1 MKKCMLTIKNLTK
14 KFDGNIVLNNID
26 LEVKKGEV
34 IVLIGPSG
42 TGKSTLLRCINLL
55 EKVDEGN
62 LTIGELD
69 VNLNKISKKETLEL
83 RRKTAM
89 VFQNYN
95 LFNNKTVI
103 ENVMEPLT
111 IVKKINKDKAKCI
124 AIDKLKLVGLEDKIY
139 QYPSR
144 LSGGQKQRVA
154 IARALA
160 VDPDVILMDEPTSA
174 LDPELVGEV
183 LEVIRSLA
191 NSKMTMII
199 VSHEM
204 NFAREI
210 ADRIIF
216 MEKGNIEEE
225 GSPEALFKENK
236 NTRINQFARIVG

>member
-1 MKKCMLTIKNLTK
+1 MLKINNLCKN
-14 KFDGNIVLNNID
+14 FDQNTVLKNID

-34 IVLIGPSG
+34 VVLIGPSG
-42 TGKSTLLRCINLL
+42 TGKSTLLRCINIL
-55 EKVDEGN
+55 EKADSGS
-62 LTIGELD
+62 LTIGDLNVDLAELHKKD
-69 VNLNKISKKETLEL
+69 ILKI

-89 VFQNYN
+89 DFQNYN

-103 ENVMEPLT
+103 ENITEPL
-111 IVKKINKDKAKCI
+111 IVVKKMNKDSANKI
-124 AIDKLKLVGLEDKIY
+124 ALEKLRLVGIEDKKD

-160 VDPDVILMDEPTSA
+160 VDPEVILMDEPTSA

-183 LEVIRSLA
+183 LDVIRSLA
-191 NSKMTMII
+191 KAHMTMII

-204 NFAREI
+204 KFAREI

-216 MEKGNIEEE
+216 MENGVIEEQ
-225 GSPEALFKENK
+225 GSPAELFRENK
-236 NTRINQFARIVG
+236 NTRINQFAKVIV

>member
-1 MKKCMLTIKNLTK
+1 M
-14 KFDGNIVLNNID
+14 
-26 LEVKKGEV
+26 EVKKGEV
-34 IVLIGPSG
+34 VVLIGPSG
-42 TGKSTLLRCINLL
+42 TGKSTLLRCINIL
-55 EKVDEGN
+55 EKADSGS
-62 LTIGELD
+62 LTIGDLNVDLAELHKKD
-69 VNLNKISKKETLEL
+69 ILKI

-103 ENVMEPLT
+103 ENITEPL
-111 IVKKINKDKAKCI
+111 IVVKKMNKDSANKI
-124 AIDKLKLVGLEDKIY
+124 ALEKLRLVGIEDKKD

-160 VDPDVILMDEPTSA
+160 VDPEVILMDEPTSA

-183 LEVIRSLA
+183 LDVIRSLA
-191 NSKMTMII
+191 KAHMTMII

-204 NFAREI
+204 KFAREI

-216 MEKGNIEEE
+216 MENGVIEEQ
-225 GSPEALFKENK
+225 GSPAELFRENK
-236 NTRINQFARIVG
+236 NTRINQFAKVIV

>member
-1 MKKCMLTIKNLTK
+1 MLKINNLCKN
-14 KFDGNIVLNNID
+14 FDQNTVLKNID

-34 IVLIGPSG
+34 VVLIGPSG
-42 TGKSTLLRCINLL
+42 TGKSTLLRCINIL
-55 EKVDEGN
+55 EKADSGS
-62 LTIGELD
+62 LTIGDLNVDLAELHKKD
-69 VNLNKISKKETLEL
+69 ILKI

-103 ENVMEPLT
+103 ENITEPL
-111 IVKKINKDKAKCI
+111 IVVKKMNKDSANKI
-124 AIDKLKLVGLEDKIY
+124 ALEKLRLVGIEDKKD

-160 VDPDVILMDEPTSA
+160 VDPEVILMDEPTSA

-183 LEVIRSLA
+183 LDVIRSLA
-191 NSKMTMII
+191 KAHMTMII

-204 NFAREI
+204 KFAREI

-216 MEKGNIEEE
+216 MENGVIEEQ
-225 GSPEALFKENK
+225 GSPAELFRENK
-236 NTRINQFARIVG
+236 NTRINQFAKVIV

>member
-1 MKKCMLTIKNLTK
+1 MLKINSLSK
-14 KFDGNIVLNNID
+14 KFDQNIVLKNID

-34 IVLIGPSG
+34 VVLIGPSG
-42 TGKSTLLRCINLL
+42 TGKSTLLRCINIL
-55 EKVDEGN
+55 EKADSGS
-62 LTIGELD
+62 LTIGDLNVD
-69 VNLNKISKKETLEL
+69 LANLHKKDILKI

-103 ENVMEPLT
+103 ENITEPL
-111 IVKKINKDKAKCI
+111 IVVKKTDKESANKI
-124 AIDKLKLVGLEDKIY
+124 ALEKLKLVGIEEKKDE
-139 QYPSR
+139 YPSR

-160 VDPDVILMDEPTSA
+160 IDPEVILMDEPTSA

-183 LEVIRSLA
+183 LDVIRSLA
-191 NSKMTMII
+191 KAHMTMII

-204 NFAREI
+204 KFAREI

-216 MEKGNIEEE
+216 MENGVIEEE
-225 GSPEALFKENK
+225 GSPSELFRENK
-236 NTRINQFARIVG
+236 NTRINQFAKIIV

>member
-1 MKKCMLTIKNLTK
+1 MLKINSLSK
-14 KFDGNIVLNNID
+14 KFDQNTVLKNID

-34 IVLIGPSG
+34 VVLIGPSG
-42 TGKSTLLRCINLL
+42 TGKSTLLRCINIL
-55 EKVDEGN
+55 EKADSGS
-62 LTIGELD
+62 LTIGDLNVD
-69 VNLNKISKKETLEL
+69 LANLHKKDILKI

-103 ENVMEPLT
+103 ENITEPL
-111 IVKKINKDKAKCI
+111 IVVKKIDKESANKI
-124 AIDKLKLVGLEDKIY
+124 ALEKLKLVGIEEKKD

-160 VDPDVILMDEPTSA
+160 VDPEVILMDEPTSA

-183 LEVIRSLA
+183 LDVIRSLA
-191 NSKMTMII
+191 KVHMTMII

-204 NFAREI
+204 KFAKEI

-216 MEKGNIEEE
+216 MENGVIEEE
-225 GSPEALFKENK
+225 GSPSDLFRENK
-236 NTRINQFARIVG
+236 NTRINQFARIVL

>member
-1 MKKCMLTIKNLTK
+1 MLKINSLSK
-14 KFDGNIVLNNID
+14 KFDQNIVLKNID

-34 IVLIGPSG
+34 VVLIGPSG
-42 TGKSTLLRCINLL
+42 TGKSTLLRCINIL
-55 EKVDEGN
+55 EKADSGS
-62 LTIGELD
+62 LTIGDLNVD
-69 VNLNKISKKETLEL
+69 LANLHKKDILKI

-103 ENVMEPLT
+103 ENITEPL
-111 IVKKINKDKAKCI
+111 IVVKKIDKESANKI
-124 AIDKLKLVGLEDKIY
+124 ALEKLKLVGIEEKKDE
-139 QYPSR
+139 YPSR

-160 VDPDVILMDEPTSA
+160 VEPEVILMDEPTSA

-183 LEVIRSLA
+183 LDVIRSLA
-191 NSKMTMII
+191 KAHMTMII

-204 NFAREI
+204 KFAREI

-216 MEKGNIEEE
+216 MENGVIEEE
-225 GSPEALFKENK
+225 GSPSELFRENK
-236 NTRINQFARIVG
+236 NTRINQFAKIII

>member
-1 MKKCMLTIKNLTK
+1 MLKINSLSK
-14 KFDGNIVLNNID
+14 KFDQNIVLKNID

-34 IVLIGPSG
+34 VVLIGPSG
-42 TGKSTLLRCINLL
+42 TGKSTLLRCINIL
-55 EKVDEGN
+55 EKADSGS
-62 LTIGELD
+62 LTIGDLNVD
-69 VNLNKISKKETLEL
+69 LANLHKKDILKI

-103 ENVMEPLT
+103 ENITEPL
-111 IVKKINKDKAKCI
+111 IVVKKIDKESANKI
-124 AIDKLKLVGLEDKIY
+124 ALEKLKLVGIEEKKDE
-139 QYPSR
+139 YPSR

-160 VDPDVILMDEPTSA
+160 VEPEVILMDEPTSA

-183 LEVIRSLA
+183 LDVIRSLA
-191 NSKMTMII
+191 KAHMTMII

-204 NFAREI
+204 KFAREI

-216 MEKGNIEEE
+216 MENGVIEEE
-225 GSPEALFKENK
+225 GSPSELFRENK
-236 NTRINQFARIVG
+236 NTRINQFAKIIV

>member
-1 MKKCMLTIKNLTK
+1 MLKINNLCKN
-14 KFDGNIVLNNID
+14 FDQNTVLKNID

-34 IVLIGPSG
+34 VVLIGPSG
-42 TGKSTLLRCINLL
+42 TGKSTLLRCINIL
-55 EKVDEGN
+55 EKADSGS
-62 LTIGELD
+62 LTIGDLNVDLAELHKKD
-69 VNLNKISKKETLEL
+69 ILKI

-103 ENVMEPLT
+103 ENITEPL
-111 IVKKINKDKAKCI
+111 IEVKKMNKDSANKI
-124 AIDKLKLVGLEDKIY
+124 ALEKLRLVGIEDKKD

-160 VDPDVILMDEPTSA
+160 VDPEVILMDEPTSA

-183 LEVIRSLA
+183 LDVIRSLA
-191 NSKMTMII
+191 KAHMTMII

-204 NFAREI
+204 KFAREI

-216 MEKGNIEEE
+216 MENGVIEEQ
-225 GSPEALFKENK
+225 GSPAELFRENK
-236 NTRINQFARIVG
+236 NTRINQFAKVIV